1 MVAMVPEE
9 LKITLAKA
17 LEKSDDLKKV
27 YETDPEIRELLD
39 LAMRIEGLA
48 RNVGTHA
55 AAVVIAD
62 RPLTDYVPLQHVQN
76 KEEVITQWAM
86 ADVERAGLLK
96 MDFLGLRNL
105 TILSK
110 VVELIEQTTGQRV
123 DPYSFPL
130 DDKET
135 FALLCRGETKG
146 VFQLESGGIR
156 DLLQRMK
163 PDHFRDIIA
172 TNALYRPGPLEG
184 GMVDDYIQVK
194 HGRKAGR
201 VQASG
206 DEGSPGR
213 DPRRDGLPGAGDA
226 DPQPAGRHRAGQ
238 RLQLHQGDQQ
248 EEAGG
253 DRQVR
258 EEFVDGA
265 HQQGL
270 AKKEA
275 ADLFGLIE
283 KFAGYG
289 FNKSHRPPTP

>member
-1 MVAMVPEE
+1 
-9 LKITLAKA
+9 
-17 LEKSDDLKKV
+17 
-27 YETDPEIRELLD
+27 
-39 LAMRIEGLA
+39 MRIEGLA

-130 DDKET
+130 DDAET

-172 TNALYRPGPLEG
+172 TNAPVSSRPAGRRHGRRLHPGEAWPQRGPL
-184 GMVDDYIQVK
+184 
-194 HGRKAGR
+194 
-201 VQASG
+201 QASR
-206 DEGSPGR
+206 DERGPGR

-226 DPQPAGRHRAGQ
+226 DPQRPGGHRPGQ
-238 RLQLHQGDQQ
+238 RLQLHQGHQQ
-248 EEAGG
+248 EEIRRH
-253 DRQVR
+253 RQVSR
-258 EEFVDGA
+258 GVRRRGPPA
-265 HQQGL
+265 QGCRRRR
-270 AKKEA
+270 
-275 ADLFGLIE
+275 
-283 KFAGYG
+283 
-289 FNKSHRPPTP
+289 RPTSSA